1 MIRRAVGI
9 WEIFR
14 DAASGWVN
22 DKASQLGAALAFY
35 SILSLA
41 PLLVISIWVASWFSD
56 QKTARSELMGQLQGM
71 VGDEGASAVQAML
84 ENANQ
89 PAVGTLAGTLG
100 IITLLLGASGVFG
113 QLQDSMNTIWKVAP
127 PTGVSIWSMVRARF
141 LSFAMVLGTG
151 FLLLVSLILSAL
163 VAGVGRYFGSLFPG
177 LEPLLHLANAAITF
191 VMVTFLFAMIYRLLP
206 DTNVA
211 WRDVWLGALVTADV
225 YRGQI
230 SHRSL
235 SGKEWPR
242 LHLRRGWV
250 ACRAGCLD
258 LLFGANPL
266 LRRRID
272 ARLFG
277 QANGHSLKL
286 TDYRRSKTSLE
297 SASGEPWMANSN
309 WLSLLGVTLATSTP
323 CDPPSRTSELL
334 VATS

>member
-211 WRDVWLGALVTADV
+211 WRDVWLGALVTAALFTV
-225 YRGQI
+225 GKFLIGLYLGKSGLGSTYGAAGSLVVLVVWIYYSAQI
-230 SHRSL
+230 L
-235 SGKEWPR
+235 F
-242 LHLRRGWV
+242 
-250 ACRAGCLD
+250 
-258 LLFGANPL
+258 FGAEL
-266 LRRRID
+266 THVYSARRTGI
-272 ARLFG
+272 
-277 QANGHSLKL
+277 
-286 TDYRRSKTSLE
+286 
-297 SASGEPWMANSN
+297 P
-309 WLSLLGVTLATSTP
+309 
-323 CDPPSRTSELL
+323 
-334 VATS
+334 